1 MVDLITVTEQ
11 KDVECVR
18 ALFREYAERLHFIE
32 CFQDFGRELA
42 ELPGEYGPPT
52 GRLLLARDE
61 DKSAGCVG
69 LRKTGDGICEMKRLY
84 VRPAF
89 RGRGIG
95 RKLAERIIAEAR
107 ALGYARMRLDTLEEM
122 REAQAMYEQ
131 LGFRRIEPYR
141 QYPISEVLFFELLL
155 REPAA

>member
-1 MVDLITVTEQ
+1 MVKLITVAEPE
-11 KDVECVR
+11 DVECAR
-18 ALFREYAERLHFIE
+18 TLFREYAARQHFIE

-42 ELPGEYGPPT
+42 ELPGQYGPPA
-52 GRLLLARDE
+52 GRLLLARLE
-61 DKSAGCVG
+61 GEPAGCVG
-69 LRKTGDGICEMKRLY
+69 LRKIGEGVCEMKRLY

-95 RKLAERIIAEAR
+95 RKLVDQIIAEAR
-107 ALGYARMRLDTLEEM
+107 TLGYARMRLDTLEEM

-141 QYPISEVLFFELLL
+141 QYPISEVLFMELLL
-155 REPAA
+155 